1 MDLIIK
7 KTKTGAKCVEK
18 EIRPQKPIFT
28 IENDTLVRCELNG
41 CTTVTVPAD
50 VKIIGRLCFAV
61 TNVEEVILPKG
72 IESIESKAFVDCTK
86 LKKINFPEGL
96 EAVKN
101 RAFMNC
107 SSLTKVALP
116 ETLTEIGDFAFYSA
130 GIEQLTLPNPKNV
143 LSTGVNVFGAIKIKS
158 INIPKNFK
166 LSKAMFSTCQ
176 QLCSVN
182 FESDW
187 VYIPENCFYYC
198 TNLVEI
204 DISKALLIKEAAF
217 YKCYNLSVSVIPSH
231 TCVSAC
237 AFMETGVE
245 DVTIEDISKIKER
258 AFSECTSLKRLT
270 INIPDGLAVAAGLS
284 IPKKL
289 AAYCTSLQTVTFT
302 GHPENLLSIEA
313 SAFRGTKRL
322 TEISLPD
329 NIQTIEQYAF
339 CDSGIKTMH
348 LPKELRQIGN
358 GAFALSNIKNV
369 VIPDK
374 VTSLGKEV
382 FSKCYELTDVTFPES
397 VTAIP
402 KQTFMNCYNLKVVN
416 VSDITVVG
424 SSAFCNCEKLTAF
437 DFSQVKELG
446 TMSFASTGICEAVLS
461 DKLIQLQP
469 SVFCD
474 CEDLQIVDMSACNK
488 IKTISVSC
496 FEGCAKLKDIKL
508 PPNARKF
515 NDSCFEAVTFDKLE
529 IEAGTRINLFAFSE
543 AVIGELEF
551 ADDADNFINTVVDL
565 CAFENAKVNRLIIP
579 DHMYGR
585 FEKAISKMK

>member
-1 MDLIIK
+1 MELIIK
-7 KTKTGAKCVEK
+7 ETKTRTKCNRE
-18 EIRPQKPIFT
+18 ESCPHEPQFK
-28 IENDTLVRCELNG
+28 IEDGTLVRCELNG
-41 CTTVTVPAD
+41 CTTVTIPAD

-107 SSLTKVALP
+107 SSLTEVALP
-116 ETLTEIGDFAFYSA
+116 ETLTEIGDYAFCSA
-130 GIEQLTLPNPKNV
+130 GIEQLTLSNPKNV
-143 LSTGVNVFGAIKIKS
+143 LSTGTNVFTAIKIKDV
-158 INIPKNFK
+158 NIPKDFRLNK
-166 LSKAMFSTCQ
+166 SMFSDCQ
-176 QLCSVN
+176 QLRSVN
-182 FESDW
+182 FEADW
-187 VYIPENCFYYC
+187 VTIPENCFYYC
-198 TNLVEI
+198 TNLAEI
-204 DISKALLIKEAAF
+204 DISKALFIRDEAF
-217 YKCYNLSVSVIPSH
+217 RKCYSLSVNVIPAH
-231 TCVSAC
+231 TYVYIH
-237 AFMETGVE
+237 AFSETGVK
-245 DVTIEDISKIKER
+245 DVTIGDISKIEKG
-258 AFSECTSLKRLT
+258 AFSECTSLKKLT
-270 INIPDGLAVAAGLS
+270 INVPDGIPAAVDLS
-284 IPKKL
+284 VPEEL
-289 AAYCTSLQTVTFT
+289 AAHCTSLQTVVFT
-302 GHPENLLSIEA
+302 GHPENPLSIEE
-313 SAFRGTKRL
+313 SAFRKTTAL
-322 TEISLPD
+322 TEINLPD
-329 NIQTIEQYAF
+329 SVQTIKQYAF
-339 CDSGIKTMH
+339 CDSGIETVH
-348 LPKELRQIGN
+348 LPEELRQIEK
-358 GAFALSNIKNV
+358 GAFALTNIKNI

-374 VTSLGKEV
+374 VTSLGEKV
-382 FSKCYELTDVTFPES
+382 FSKCYELTDVTLPES
-397 VTAIP
+397 VTKIP
-402 KQTFMNCYNLKVVN
+402 QQAFMNCYKLKTVN

-424 SSAFCNCEKLTAF
+424 SSAFCNCERLTAF
-437 DFSQVKELG
+437 DFSQVKDLG
-446 TMSFASTGICEAVLS
+446 GASFSGTGICEAVLS

-515 NDSCFEAVTFDKLE
+515 NDSCFEAVTFDRLE

-543 AVIGELEF
+543 AVIDELEF

>member
-1 MDLIIK
+1 MELIIK
-7 KTKTGAKCVEK
+7 ETKTRTCNRE
-18 EIRPQKPIFT
+18 ESRPQEPQFK
-28 IENDTLVRCELNG
+28 IENGTLVRCELNG
-41 CTTVTVPAD
+41 CTTVTIPAD

-107 SSLTKVALP
+107 SSLTEVILP
-116 ETLTEIGDFAFYSA
+116 ETMTEIGDYAFCSA
-130 GIEQLTLPNPKNV
+130 GIEQLTLSNPKNV
-143 LSTGVNVFGAIKIKS
+143 LSIGTNVFTAIKIKD
-158 INIPKNFK
+158 INIPKDFRLNK
-166 LSKAMFSTCQ
+166 SMFSDCQ
-176 QLCSVN
+176 QLRSVN
-182 FESDW
+182 FEADW
-187 VYIPENCFYYC
+187 VTIPERCFYYC
-198 TNLVEI
+198 TNLAEI
-204 DISKALLIKEAAF
+204 DISKALFIKEAAF
-217 YKCYNLSVSVIPSH
+217 HKCYSLSVSVIPSY

-245 DVTIEDISKIKER
+245 DVTIKDISKIGER
-258 AFSECTSLKRLT
+258 AFSECTSLKRLA
-270 INIPDGLAVAAGLS
+270 INIPDGLAAAAGLS

-289 AAYCTSLQTVTFT
+289 AAYCTSLQTVAFT

-313 SAFRGTKRL
+313 SAFRDTKRL
-322 TEISLPD
+322 TEISLPN

-339 CDSGIKTMH
+339 CDSGIETVH
-348 LPKELRQIGN
+348 LPEELRQIEK
-358 GAFALSNIKNV
+358 GAFALTNIKNI

-374 VTSLGKEV
+374 VTSLGKGI
-382 FSKCYELTDVTFPES
+382 FSKCHELTDVTLPES
-397 VTAIP
+397 VTKIP
-402 KQTFMNCYNLKVVN
+402 QQAFMNCYKLKTVN

-424 SSAFCNCEKLTAF
+424 SSAFCNCERLTAF
-437 DFSQVKELG
+437 DFSQVKDLG
-446 TMSFASTGICEAVLS
+446 EASFSGTGICEAVLS
-461 DKLIQLQP
+461 DKLIKLQP

-515 NDSCFEAVTFDKLE
+515 NDSCFEAVTFDRLE

-551 ADDADNFINTVVDL
+551 ADDTDNFINTVVDL
-565 CAFENAKVNRLIIP
+565 CAFENAKVSRLIIP

>member
-1 MDLIIK
+1 MKLIIK
-7 KTKTGAKCVEK
+7 ETKTGAKCVEK

-28 IENDTLVRCELNG
+28 IENDMLVRCELNG

-237 AFMETGVE
+237 AFMETGIE
-245 DVTIEDISKIKER
+245 DVTIEDISTVSEKV
-258 AFSECTSLKRLT
+258 FSDCTSLKKLT
-270 INIPDGLAVAAGLS
+270 INVPDNLAVAAGLS
-284 IPKKL
+284 IPEEL
-289 AAYCTSLQTVTFT
+289 AAHCTSLQTVVFT
-302 GHPENLLSIEA
+302 GHPENLLSIKE
-313 SAFRGTKRL
+313 SAFRKTTAL
-322 TEISLPD
+322 TEINLPD
-329 NIQTIEQYAF
+329 SVQTIEQYAF
-339 CDSGIKTMH
+339 CDSGIETVH
-348 LPKELRQIGN
+348 LPEELRQIEK
-358 GAFALSNIKNV
+358 GAFALTNIKNI

-374 VTSLGKEV
+374 VTSLGEKV
-382 FSKCYELTDVTFPES
+382 FSKCYELTDVTFPEL
-397 VTAIP
+397 VAAIP
-402 KQTFMNCYNLKVVN
+402 KRAFMNCYKLKTVN
-416 VSDITVVG
+416 ASDITVVG
-424 SSAFCNCEKLTAF
+424 NDAFCNCERLTAF
-437 DFSQVKELG
+437 DFSQVKDLG
-446 TMSFASTGICEAVLS
+446 EASFSGTGICETVFS
-461 DKLIQLQP
+461 DELIKLQP

-474 CEDLQIVDMSACNK
+474 CEDLQMVDMSACNK

-515 NDSCFEAVTFDKLE
+515 NDSCFEAVTFDRLE
-529 IEAGTRINLFAFSE
+529 IKAGTRINLFAFSE

-565 CAFENAKVNRLIIP
+565 CAFKNAKVSRLIIP
-579 DHMYGR
+579 DH
-585 FEKAISKMK
+585 I